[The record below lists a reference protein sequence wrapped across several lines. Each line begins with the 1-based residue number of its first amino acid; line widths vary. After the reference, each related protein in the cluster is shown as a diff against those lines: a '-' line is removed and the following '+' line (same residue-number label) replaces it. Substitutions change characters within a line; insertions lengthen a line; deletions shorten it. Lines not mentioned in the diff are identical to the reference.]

1 MSEVK
6 SCGFLIVRGHPIREF
21 LLMRHHD
28 RWDLPKG
35 HVDPGETE
43 MQCALR
49 ELMEETGITADDI
62 ELIDD
67 FRFTLQYPVF
77 DKRRG
82 GQFDKTLVIFLAR
95 LKNMVKID
103 TTEHIGFEWFEWR
116 PPHQIQE
123 RTIDPLL
130 TAINRYLDQSAR
142 R

>member
-1 MSEVK
+1 MLS
-6 SCGFLIVRGHPIREF
+6 LN
-21 LLMRHHD
+21 
-28 RWDLPKG
+28 
-35 HVDPGETE
+35 
-43 MQCALR
+43 
-49 ELMEETGITADDI
+49 
-62 ELIDD
+62 
-67 FRFTLQYPVF
+67 QYSVF

-116 PPHQIQE
+116 PPHQIQA

-130 TAINRYLDQSAR
+130 TAVNRYLDQSAR